1 MEAIKYPFRLLLN
14 IFLTFI
20 IFRRE
25 RSTPAMRRFCFLAS
39 SLAITA
45 GAIYIYDTPLF
56 TTNNTAL
63 AILIIIAFYFALNF
77 RLLLLTAI
85 LTICLS
91 MPGIYYVVT
100 DSDEVKTELSM
111 LSTYGSIIRG
121 TFDNTTDFSSATLQ
135 TIGDAFDNDSIRNFF
150 LSMSNSVKE
159 AKASGQQSNTYNYT
173 KILQKNLIMM
183 LIVFSVLLSAL
194 TSYICVIFSHL
205 EYNRYLKIRDL
216 DSISKNKKT
225 FTKQKNK
232 NDFD

>member
-1 MEAIKYPFRLLLN
+1 MEALKYSLKLLLN

-20 IFRRE
+20 VFRRE
-25 RSTPAMRRFCFLAS
+25 RSTPAMRRFCFLLTAIIITIG
-39 SLAITA
+39 SL
-45 GAIYIYDTPLF
+45 YVYSTPLF
-56 TTNNTAL
+56 TTSTTAL
-63 AILIIIAFYFALNF
+63 AILVIIAFYFALSF
-77 RLLLLTAI
+77 RLLI
-85 LTICLS
+85 LTVILTVCLS

-121 TFDNTTDFSSATLQ
+121 TFDSTTDFSSETLQ
-135 TIGDAFDNDSIRNFF
+135 TIGDAFDNDSIRDFF
-150 LSMSNSVKE
+150 LNMSNSVKE
-159 AKASGQQSNTYNYT
+159 AKASGQQSDTYNYT

-216 DSISKNKKT
+216 DTLNRN
-225 FTKQKNK
+225 NK
-232 NDFD
+232 NIATSKTS